1 MPLARRTAELRRTRE
16 RQAVGLMDV
25 VLREIWIEAQAAAM
39 TDRISW
45 ESALQA
51 IARREQA
58 RMLESFEED

>member
-1 MPLARRTAELRRTRE
+1 
-16 RQAVGLMDV
+16 MDV

-39 TDRISW
+39 TDRVSW
-45 ESALQA
+45 ESALQT